1 MATAMANLYRSG
13 SRDKRVDDPTPVS
26 HGDSSAAWEFI
37 DEIAA
42 LAAVQAELI
51 RHCAAQGDKPGAAF
65 AARRLR
71 ACVRAIGETIKE
83 ELP

>member
-1 MATAMANLYRSG
+1 MTRATIEPFAAQDKAPFHG
-13 SRDKRVDDPTPVS
+13 SAQ
-26 HGDSSAAWEFI
+26 AAWDFI

-42 LAAVQAELI
+42 LAAIQADLI
-51 RHCAAQGDKPGAAF
+51 RHCAEQGDKPGAAF

-83 ELP
+83 ELS